1 LGEKILMA
9 SRFRK
14 VLIANRGEIACR
26 IIRTARAKGYRTVA
40 VFSEADADALHVRL
54 THEAVAIGPGPAAQS
69 YLSIEKIIAAAKKSG
84 ADAIHPGYGF
94 LSENAA
100 FAQRCADAGLI
111 FIGASPEAIRV
122 MGDKAEAKNRMI
134 AAGVPCVPGY
144 QDEDQSDARLTGE
157 AANIGFPVMVKA
169 AAGGGGRGMR
179 LVQEAGA
186 LAGALR
192 TARSEAKNAFGDD
205 RLLLERAIL
214 DARHVEIQV
223 FGDAHGNVIHL
234 GERDCSV
241 QRRHQKVVEEAP
253 SPAVGA
259 ELRARMGAAAT
270 QAAKAINY
278 VGAGT
283 IEFMLDS
290 HGEFYF
296 LEMNTRLQVE
306 HPVTELVTGLDLV
319 ALQFD
324 VAEGKPLP
332 LAQADVR
339 FNGHAIEVRLYAEDP
354 RKKFLPQTGAIHLFE
369 PAIGEGVRVDHGLLR
384 SGIVTPFYDPML
396 AKIIAHG
403 ADREEARRRLV
414 AALEKTVLLG
424 VTTNKDFLIDVLE
437 TDSFVRGEATT
448 EFIVKHMK
456 VAPAEPPDFETL
468 AIAAVLFSDGAG
480 QGWHS
485 SHWLHH
491 PVNLYIGETKTN
503 LHTARDGAFWKVE
516 GEGESARL
524 RILEKAADR
533 LLYEMNGHVRSL
545 RFARANE
552 TLYLDLGRNVLKVED
567 RTFAPPVTADA
578 NVDGILRAPMNGSV
592 IAIRV
597 AEGARVA
604 RGEIVAVLEAMKMQH
619 EIVAPADGTVEKVAV
634 QAGAQV
640 ATRDPLVIVKVE
652 SAA

>member
-1 LGEKILMA
+1 MA

-14 VLIANRGEIACR
+14 VLVANRSEIACR
-26 IIRTARAKGYRTVA
+26 IIRSAHAKGYRTVA
-40 VFSEADADALHVRL
+40 VFSEADRDALHVRL
-54 THEAVAIGPGPAAQS
+54 AHEAVAIGPAPAAQS

-84 ADAIHPGYGF
+84 ADAVHPGYGF

-100 FAQRCADAGLI
+100 FAQGCADAGLI
-111 FIGASPEAIRV
+111 FIGPSPEAIHV
-122 MGDKAEAKNRMI
+122 MGDKAEAKRRMI

-144 QDEDQSDARLTGE
+144 QDDDQSDARLTRE

-179 LVQEAGA
+179 LVQDAGA
-186 LAGALR
+186 LGGALR

-205 RLLLERAIL
+205 RLLLERAIV

-259 ELRARMGAAAT
+259 DLRARMGSAAV
-270 QAAKAINY
+270 QAANAIDY

-283 IEFMLDS
+283 IEFMLERN
-290 HGEFYF
+290 GEFYF

-324 VAEGKPLP
+324 LAEGKKLP
-332 LAQADVR
+332 LAQDDVR
-339 FNGHAIEVRLYAEDP
+339 LNGHAIEVRLYAEDP
-354 RKKFLPQTGAIHLFE
+354 RKKFLPQAGAVHLFE
-369 PAIGEGVRVDHGLLR
+369 PAAGEGVRIDHGLER
-384 SGIVTPFYDPML
+384 NGIVTPFYDPML

-403 ADREEARRRLV
+403 IDREGARRRLV
-414 AALEKTVLLG
+414 AALEDTVLLG
-424 VTTNKDFLIDVLE
+424 VTTNKEFLIDVLE
-437 TDSFVRGEATT
+437 TEAFVQGDVTT
-448 EFIVKHMK
+448 EFIDRHMK
-456 VAPAEPPDFETL
+456 IGPAEPPDDETL
-468 AIAAVLFSDGAG
+468 AAAAVLFSEGAG

-485 SHWLHH
+485 SHWLQH
-491 PVNLYIGETKTN
+491 PVNLYIGETEKN
-503 LHTARDGAFWKVE
+503 LHTARDGMFWQIE
-516 GEGESARL
+516 GGRQSTRL
-524 RILEKAADR
+524 RILEKTRDR
-533 LLYEMNGHVRSL
+533 LRYEIERHGRSL
-545 RFARANE
+545 RFARVDD
-552 TLYLDLGRNVLKVED
+552 TLHLDLGRRVVKIED
-567 RTFAPPVTADA
+567 RTFAPPAATDA
-578 NVDGILRAPMNGSV
+578 IADGILRAPMNGSV

-619 EIVAPADGTVEKVAV
+619 EIVAPADGTVESIAV
-634 QAGAQV
+634 QPGAQV
-640 ATRDPLVIVKVE
+640 ATRDALVVVKLE
-652 SAA
+652 TAA